1 VWGVNSTWILIGIP
15 TICYALQAI
24 NYFWGLRRIG
34 MCLTFFGYCVANVG
48 LIIDSYEMRE

>member
-1 VWGVNSTWILIGIP
+1 MNHSWILIGIP
-15 TICYALQAI
+15 TLCYALQAI
-24 NYFWGLRRIG
+24 NYYWGLKRIG